1 MIEII
6 NAKSDNDGQVV
17 VHIHKQA
24 IDVTK
29 KVKDGEA
36 EINVYGKEY
45 KVRVQDGKDIN
56 GISKARRFKKIR
68 K

>member
-6 NAKSDNDGQVV
+6 NAESDNNGRVV

-24 IDVTK
+24 IDVTE
-29 KVKDGEA
+29 KVKNGEA
-36 EINVYGKEY
+36 DINIYGKEY
-45 KVRVQDGKDIN
+45 KVRIQDGEDIN
-56 GISKARRFKKIR
+56 GISKTHRLKKTR